1 MLVYV
6 YWDNIILVDKE
17 LMLELAAVIT
27 TGGLLLFSSTFPI
40 DLSLFTNIV
49 NLINDSKNLQA
60 SLIIDTLK
68 INYLYDA
75 ILGLVYVIA
84 WRKEIGL
91 QYPEKLLKAMSI
103 EWKNIYDKIV
113 WKGKLFLIQI
123 NSYCRLQI
131 FRSFGIRHFR
141 HGKTTWSKKSKA
153 AGRWLRTSPKE
164 KRKRKLKNSR
174 QQWSNRLKAKA
185 SK

>member
-1 MLVYV
+1 
-6 YWDNIILVDKE
+6 
-17 LMLELAAVIT
+17 MLELAAVIT

-49 NLINDSKNLQA
+49 NLINDSKNLEA

-91 QYPEKLLKAMSI
+91 EYP
-103 EWKNIYDKIV
+103 
-113 WKGKLFLIQI
+113 
-123 NSYCRLQI
+123 
-131 FRSFGIRHFR
+131 
-141 HGKTTWSKKSKA
+141 
-153 AGRWLRTSPKE
+153 
-164 KRKRKLKNSR
+164 
-174 QQWSNRLKAKA
+174 
-185 SK
+185 